1 MNLRLYN
8 ARLDSFKLRLPLGLV
23 EVIDKSLLNSK
34 YLIDLDDFIESGLY
48 EQEFKNKAKKF
59 EINGITTRIAVE
71 EQKIDFK
78 ENTERYLTIGINSKQ
93 LEGSYLAGIG
103 KDNIIVIYDYL
114 IAFNC
119 IKISFKDF
127 IGCSQVTDMDI
138 KIDFQQT
145 KDEYNTLTKY
155 LEANTKPSRHQKEGC
170 LPFPAPKNTGI
181 KWTGLSWSYR
191 EIGGNKAQSKP
202 FFKIY
207 HKEFELDNKS
217 FQFSSKYLNPD
228 EYKNLIRLETT
239 IKNKRHF
246 KYLGIKDNNFSTI
259 LNLSQE
265 QLKKAFYIS
274 FTKHLIKTKTMEPKK
289 TYTGP
294 TPEELMKIKML
305 NYFAET
311 SGYDVYMSAEYL
323 IEDIQCKTTR
333 YRKKQQYIELYEKYI
348 KGTKKDTGT
357 NTSKILRFIG
367 WM

>member
-23 EVIDKSLLNSK
+23 EVIDKSLLKPK
-34 YLIDLDDFIESGLY
+34 YLIDLDEFIQSGVY
-48 EQEFKNKAKKF
+48 EQEFKNKAKQF
-59 EINGITTRIAVE
+59 IINGISTRIAVE

-78 ENTERYLTIGINSKQ
+78 GNIERYLTIGVNSKQ

-138 KIDFQQT
+138 KIDFHQSM
-145 KDEYNTLTKY
+145 DEFNSLTKY
-155 LEANTKPSRHQKEGC
+155 LKENTKQSNKAGKGFKDFPSKSNRGVQ
-170 LPFPAPKNTGI
+170 
-181 KWTGLSWSYR
+181 WSER
-191 EIGGNKAQSKP
+191 SVSGNKAQSNP
-202 FFKIY
+202 FIKIY
-207 HKEFELDNKS
+207 HKEIELDNNS
-217 FQFSSKYLNPD
+217 FQFASKYLNPD

-239 IKNKRHF
+239 IKNKNHF

-265 QLKKAFYIS
+265 QLKQVFKIAFK
-274 FTKHLIKTKTMEPKK
+274 KHLTHNKPLAMKHKEK
-289 TYTGP
+289 P
-294 TPEELMKIKML
+294 TPEELIRITTL
-305 NYFAET
+305 NTFADNL
-311 SGYDVYMSAEYL
+311 GYDVYMSAEHL
-323 IEDIQCKTTR
+323 TQSIECKTTR
-333 YRKKQQYIELYEKYI
+333 YRKKQQYIELYNKYI
-348 KGTKKDTGT
+348 KGNSQDIGT